1 MNIIRKTN
9 YSSPAFTIIELL
21 VVIAAI
27 GILAAITIVSYRVV
41 DDNSNQQA
49 VRTDAQTIGSQL
61 TKYKSENGS
70 YPQDIDGLS
79 GAATIKAT
87 LQYSYS
93 SSDDSYCAL
102 PHRKVTT

>member
-9 YSSPAFTIIELL
+9 YSSPAFTIVELL
-21 VVIAAI
+21 VVIAVI

-41 DDNSNQQA
+41 VDNSNQQA

-61 TKYKSENGS
+61 TKYRSENGS
-70 YPQDIDGLS
+70 YPQGIDGLS

-102 PHRKVTT
+102 PLRKVTT